1 MTEAYVLAG
10 ELVCAD
16 GDYRRAFD
24 AYEERLRS
32 FVDDKQTGARSF
44 VSVFATK
51 SRLGIAFRNLMMRTM
66 NSLPWVADMFVARS
80 LTDNLM
86 LPEYPM

>member
-1 MTEAYVLAG
+1 VG
-10 ELVCAD
+10 
-16 GDYRRAFD
+16 GSP

-32 FVDDKQTGARSF
+32 FVDDTQAGARSF

-51 SRLGIAFRNLMMRTM
+51 SRLGIAFR
-66 NSLPWVADMFVARS
+66 S

>member
-1 MTEAYVLAG
+1 
-10 ELVCAD
+10 
-16 GDYRRAFD
+16 
-24 AYEERLRS
+24 
-32 FVDDKQTGARSF
+32 
-44 VSVFATK
+44 
-51 SRLGIAFRNLMMRTM
+51 M

>member
-16 GDYRRAFD
+16 GDYLRAFD

-32 FVDDKQTGARSF
+32 FVDDKQTGARS
-44 VSVFATK
+44 
-51 SRLGIAFRNLMMRTM
+51 
-66 NSLPWVADMFVARS
+66 